1 VTLRQP
7 VVVVLGHVD
16 SGKTSLLDKIR
27 GTGVQ
32 AREAGG
38 ITQHIGASFFPI
50 DTIKQI
56 TGILYERLTKT
67 DEQIPGLLFID
78 TPGHEVFANLRSR
91 GGSAADIAIVVAD
104 VNKGFEPQTIE
115 SIEILKKR
123 KVPFVVALNK
133 VDTMSGWKGKKKG
146 DLNIGKQKQNKKI
159 TTMTAETTTST
170 NLTFITEEI
179 KKQDSNIITLLDEKI
194 YTVVG
199 SLSRMGFNSEAF
211 WRIKEFDK
219 ELAIVPISAVS
230 GVGIPE
236 LMTVLVGLT
245 QQYLKKRLERR
256 EDYVRG
262 IVLEIK
268 EEQGLG
274 PSANMILLD
283 GTIKQGDIIMA
294 AKRDAIILTKV
305 KALLLPKP
313 LDEMRDPRDK
323 FRSVN
328 EVISAAGLKIISPD
342 LEGILAGS
350 PLYVLKNKE
359 DETKIRHLI
368 ESEVKSTFINNTNSL
383 GVILK
388 CDTIGSLEA
397 IIDMLKKENIPIQ
410 TADIGNITRRDVL
423 ASSAVRDK
431 DRYLGVV
438 LGFNVKVLDDA
449 KKESTERQVQI
460 FNEPIIYNLV
470 RNYTDWVQYQKEHA
484 DSIIFNEIPPIC
496 KIQFLKGFIFRRN
509 DPAVFGAEIIE
520 GKLRQKIHI
529 INENGAKIGV
539 IHQIQDK
546 GKNLEEATK
555 GMQVAVSIRGPT
567 IGRQINEG
575 DIFFT
580 DLNSRQA
587 KLLIERFLH
596 KLNEEEKKIFD
607 FILESKR
614 KADPAFG
621 YI

>member
-1 VTLRQP
+1 MTLRQP

-50 DTIKQI
+50 ETIKKI
-56 TGILYERLTKT
+56 TGRLYERLTKT

-104 VNKGFEPQTIE
+104 INKGFEPQTIE

-133 VDTMSGWKGKKKG
+133 VDMLSGWKEKKKG
-146 DLNIGKQKQNKKI
+146 GIKTGKQLQIKTDI
-159 TTMTAETTTST
+159 SA
-170 NLTFITEEI
+170 NLPFITEEI
-179 KKQDSNIITLLDEKI
+179 KNQDSHILTLLDEKI

-236 LMTVLVGLT
+236 LMTVLVGLA
-245 QQYLKKRLERR
+245 QQYMKKRLERHD
-256 EDYVRG
+256 DYIRG
-262 IVLEIK
+262 IVLEVK

-274 PSANMILLD
+274 PSANMILID
-283 GTIKQGDIIMA
+283 GTIKQGDMIMA
-294 AKRDAIILTKV
+294 AKRDKIIVTKV

-328 EVISAAGLKIISPD
+328 EVISAAGLKIVSPD
-342 LEGILAGS
+342 LEGILAGT
-350 PLYVLKNKE
+350 PLYVVKNKE
-359 DETKIRHLI
+359 EENKIRHLI
-368 ESEVKSTFINNTNSL
+368 ESEVKGTFINNTNSL
-383 GVILK
+383 GVILR

-397 IIDMLKKENIPIQ
+397 IIDMLRKENIPIQ
-410 TADIGNITRRDVL
+410 TADIGHITRRDVL
-423 ASSAVRDK
+423 ASSAVK
-431 DRYLGVV
+431 EKNRYLGAI

-449 KKESTERQVQI
+449 KKESEERQVQI
-460 FNEPIIYNLV
+460 FNEKIIYNLV

-496 KIQFLKGFIFRRN
+496 KIQFLKGFVFRRN
-509 DPAVFGAEIIE
+509 DPAVFGAEILV

-529 INENGAKIGV
+529 INENGAKVGI

-546 GKNLEEATK
+546 GKSIEEATK

-575 DIFFT
+575 DIFYT

-596 KLNEEEKKIFD
+596 RLNEEEKKIFD

-614 KADPAFG
+614 KSDPAFG

>member
-1 VTLRQP
+1 MNLRQP

-50 DTIKQI
+50 ETIKTI
-56 TGILYERLTKT
+56 TGPLYERLAKT

-115 SIEILKKR
+115 SIDILKKR

-133 VDTMSGWKGKKKG
+133 VDMISGWKGKKKSEIS
-146 DLNIGKQKQNKKI
+146 LMSRK
-159 TTMTAETTTST
+159 ETTTI
-170 NLTFITEEI
+170 NLGFITEEI
-179 KKQDSNIITLLDEKI
+179 KKQDSNVLTLLDEKI
-194 YTVVG
+194 YGVVG

-230 GVGIPE
+230 GIGIPE
-236 LMTVLVGLT
+236 LMAVLVGLA
-245 QQYLKKRLERR
+245 QQYMKKRLERR
-256 EDYVRG
+256 YDYVRG
-262 IVLEIK
+262 IILEIN
-268 EEQGLG
+268 EELGLG

-283 GTIKQGDIIMA
+283 GTIKQGDTIMV
-294 AKRDAIILTKV
+294 AKRDEIVVTKV

-323 FRSVN
+323 FRSVT
-328 EVISAAGLKIISPD
+328 EVISAAGLRIVSPD
-342 LEGILAGS
+342 LEGVLAGS
-350 PLYVLKNKE
+350 PLYVLRNK
-359 DETKIRHLI
+359 DEEKEIRHFI
-368 ESEVKSTFINNTNSL
+368 ESEVKGTFINNTNAL
-383 GVILK
+383 GVILR

-410 TADIGNITRRDVL
+410 TADIGHITRRDVL
-423 ASSAVRDK
+423 AAHAVKDK
-431 DRYLGVV
+431 DRYLGVI

-449 KKESTERQVQI
+449 KKEAAEREVHI
-460 FNEPIIYNLV
+460 FNEKVIYNLV
-470 RNYTDWVQYQKEHA
+470 RNYTDWVKYQKEHA
-484 DSIIFNEIPPIC
+484 DSIIFEEIPPIC
-496 KIQFLKGFIFRRN
+496 KIQFLKGFVFRRN
-509 DPAVFGAEIIE
+509 DPAVFGAEILI
-520 GKLRQKIHI
+520 GKLRQKNQV
-529 INENGAKIGV
+529 INEKGSKVGI

-546 GKNLEEATK
+546 GKNIEEARK

-575 DIFFT
+575 DFFYT

-587 KLLIERFLH
+587 KLLIEKFGHR
-596 KLNEEEKKIFD
+596 LNEEEKEIFE
-607 FILESKR
+607 FILNIKR
-614 KADPAFG
+614 KSDPAYG